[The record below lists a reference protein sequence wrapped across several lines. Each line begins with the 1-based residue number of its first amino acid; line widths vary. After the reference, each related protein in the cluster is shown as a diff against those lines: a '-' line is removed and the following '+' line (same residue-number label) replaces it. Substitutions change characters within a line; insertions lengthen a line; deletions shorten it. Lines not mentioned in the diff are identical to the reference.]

1 MTKLKNVRHE
11 KFSQDYSTNKD
22 GKASYIQAGYKA
34 RGNSAEV
41 LASNLLRNVKV
52 VDRIDEIREKNQALL
67 GIEKKEILNKL
78 KDMLSANLVEMTD
91 AELQKL
97 PKEIQLCINKI
108 ETTTSWVDKVLYKTH
123 KIWILDK
130 LKAVEIINKMCG
142 WNEPEK
148 VDIMGKSI
156 EKIGEAIQRIAKSK

>member
-1 MTKLKNVRHE
+1 MSKLENVKHE
-11 KFSQDYSTNKD
+11 KFCQNIA
-22 GKASYIQAGYKA
+22 KAMNQSESYTEAGYKDTKNT
-34 RGNSAEV
+34 RQR
-41 LASNLLRNVKV
+41 ASKLTTINYISE
-52 VDRIDEIREKNQALL
+52 RIDELREKNQALL

-130 LKAVEIINKMCG
+130 LKAIEIINKMCG